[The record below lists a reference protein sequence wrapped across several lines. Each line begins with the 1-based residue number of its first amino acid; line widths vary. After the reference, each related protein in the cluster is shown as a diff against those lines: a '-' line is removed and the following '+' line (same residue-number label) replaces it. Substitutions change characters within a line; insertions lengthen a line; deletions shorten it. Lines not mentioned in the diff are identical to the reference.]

1 VLLEAIAKRA
11 KDFDV
16 IHAHIDWLPLPLL
29 SRLGVP
35 FLTTMH
41 GRLDIP
47 GLGDVVREFPQACF
61 VSISNDQR
69 RPLPNANWTATIQH
83 GLPPNLFRPSYEQ
96 GSYLAFLG
104 RLTAEKGPE
113 DAIRIA
119 RVVRKPL
126 RIHGTPSP
134 GKVSKAESHGCVRLT
149 NWDAERVADW
159 VAKGTPVAF
168 VDGTR

>member
-1 VLLEAIAKRA
+1 
-11 KDFDV
+11 V

-41 GRLDIP
+41 GRLDLP
-47 GLGDVVREFPQACF
+47 GLGNVIREFPRAPF
-61 VSISNDQR
+61 VSISEDQR
-69 RPLPNANWTATIQH
+69 RPLPEANWEATVHH
-83 GLPPNLFRPSYEQ
+83 GLPLDLFRSSAEQ

-119 RVVRKPL
+119 HAVRRPL
-126 RIHGTPSP
+126 RIAAKIPAARPSTSRNALDLSSTARTFIWSEKSTMP
-134 GKVSKAESHGCVRLT
+134 KSSRSWRRPPPCYFQSIGQSLS
-149 NWDAERVADW
+149 DW
-159 VAKGTPVAF
+159 S
-168 VDGTR
+168 